1 MANQESLPPFITA
14 GQVYNIKFGKS
25 LIDKPRRKHDHSYQS
40 VSFDFKP
47 ISLNATKAA
56 KLSVNHEDHSMTI
69 SVPRETA
76 ASGRQEP
83 GAEAAE
89 STLFEGK
96 YMHSIVYINLLQI
109 CVSARKVDNDS
120 R

>member
-96 YMHSIVYINLLQI
+96 CMHSIVYINLLQI